1 MMDRRSFLWSVP
13 AAAVSIGALPRLV
26 FAQDSGDRAGIVAA
40 RVQAFYDQTHTVQAR
55 FIQRFWHRVQQRTQT
70 SRGQVAIE
78 RPGKI
83 RFDYDQP
90 SGKILVSDGTT
101 WTMFE
106 PDEEGPG
113 QYARGSAA
121 AASTGALG
129 FLMGT
134 TSLTEFR
141 RSLRAPS
148 RNQPAHTDALELR
161 PLRPDP
167 RYARLVIYVD
177 DRPQSLG
184 VVRRVSIEDPDGNWN
199 TFDFRG
205 LRFNR
210 DLDESVFRYRPPA
223 DAREMRAPSSAG

>member
-1 MMDRRSFLWSVP
+1 MDRRNFLLSIP
-13 AAAVSIGALPRLV
+13 AATLSLAALPRLV
-26 FAQDSGDRAGIVAA
+26 LAQDGGDRAGVVAA

-55 FIQRFWHRVQQRTQT
+55 FTQRFWHRIQQRTQT
-70 SRGQVAIE
+70 SQGRVSIE

-83 RFDYDQP
+83 RFDYEQP

-106 PDEEGPG
+106 PDEDGPG

-134 TSLTEFR
+134 ASLAEFR

-167 RYARLVIYVD
+167 RYSRLVIYVD
-177 DRPQSLG
+177 DRSRSLG

-199 TFDFRG
+199 TFDFRD
-205 LRFNR
+205 LQFNR
-210 DLDESVFRYRPPA
+210 DLETNLFQYRPPA
-223 DAREMRAPSSAG
+223 NAREMSAPSGG